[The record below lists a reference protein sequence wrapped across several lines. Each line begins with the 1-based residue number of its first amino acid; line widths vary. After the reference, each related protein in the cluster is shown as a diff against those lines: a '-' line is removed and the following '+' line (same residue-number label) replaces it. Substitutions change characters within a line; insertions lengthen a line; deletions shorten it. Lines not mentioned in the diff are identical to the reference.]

1 MQNAA
6 LEYSKI
12 EARYE
17 AHQTSASDLPTM
29 IEALRDKSV
38 LGANITLPHKESVLS
53 LVDLVEPEAAQIG
66 AINTIYKGPEGELVG
81 ANTDAPAL
89 LRDLTDLGFDP
100 RERQVVV
107 LGASGAARA
116 AIFALIKACTAQVL
130 VANRT
135 LARAENLLADL
146 LLQITDE
153 QGLLPNGDL
162 PPALLA
168 FALDDPEL
176 AEYVAE
182 ADLLINAT
190 SLGWHGDETPL
201 TDPALSPGALVYD
214 MVYRRTPLMRAAEMR
229 GARASDGLG
238 MLLYQGALAF
248 ERWTGRAAPLE
259 LMRQVLRNS

>member
-6 LEYSKI
+6 LDYLGI
-12 EARYE
+12 AARYE
-17 AHQTSASDLPTM
+17 ARHTTAAELPTV
-29 IEALRDKSV
+29 IETLRATDV
-38 LGANITLPHKESVLS
+38 LGANVTLPHKEAVLP
-53 LVDLVEPEAAQIG
+53 LLDRVEADAAQIG
-66 AINTIYKGPEGELVG
+66 AVNTIYKGPEGELLG

-89 LRDLTDLGFDP
+89 LRDLAELGFDP
-100 RERQVVV
+100 RNRQVVV

-116 AIFALIKACTAQVL
+116 AIFALLQGGAAQVL

-135 LARAENLLADL
+135 LERAENLLAEL
-146 LLQITDE
+146 LLSVTTE

-176 AEYVAE
+176 AEFVAD
-182 ADLLINAT
+182 ADLLVNAT

-229 GARASDGLG
+229 GARTSDGLG

-248 ERWTGRAAPLE
+248 ERWTGKAAPVE
-259 LMRQVLRNS
+259 IMRQVLRNS